1 MSFTFSLSTRYCFI
15 LTTTN
20 PDTIILTWKKT
31 DSNKVMV
38 VILLIY
44 LYNEG
49 TDFLEMTLEEKKYVW
64 R

>member
-1 MSFTFSLSTRYCFI
+1 
-15 LTTTN
+15 
-20 PDTIILTWKKT
+20 
-31 DSNKVMV
+31 MV

-49 TDFLEMTLEEKKYVW
+49 TDFLEITLEEKKYVW